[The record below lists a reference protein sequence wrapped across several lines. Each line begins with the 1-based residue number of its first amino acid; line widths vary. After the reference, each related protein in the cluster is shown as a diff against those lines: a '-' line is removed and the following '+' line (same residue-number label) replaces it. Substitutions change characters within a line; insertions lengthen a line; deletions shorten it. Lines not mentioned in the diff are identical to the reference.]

1 MKVIKFPNKTTARI
15 VDGKLQA
22 PESYHAKEVGDRMES
37 IKRSLEKINELMR
50 EVRDASL

>member
-22 PESYHAKEVGDRMES
+22 PEGYHAKEVGDRMER
-37 IKRSLEKINELMR
+37 IKRSLQKINELMKELR
-50 EVRDASL
+50 YD